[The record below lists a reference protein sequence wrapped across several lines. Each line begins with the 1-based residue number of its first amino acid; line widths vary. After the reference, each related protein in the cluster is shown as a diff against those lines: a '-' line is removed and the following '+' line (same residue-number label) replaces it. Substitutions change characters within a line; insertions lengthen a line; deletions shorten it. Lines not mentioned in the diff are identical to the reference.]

1 MIFGLDQTTCA
12 TDIELTGMNSNQ
24 YTNDILITGFVKNPN
39 VCRLLGISG
48 SSSRGFI
55 AYITS
60 YGIVN
65 WVRMVDLSSFYDTL
79 ISPKFLTYLE
89 GGSTSEFAFAIL
101 VKKSRDQAMTAT
113 SPYQM
118 TATQTY

>member
-1 MIFGLDQTTCA
+1 MIFGLDETTCA
-12 TDIELTGMNSNQ
+12 SDIELTGMNSNQ
-24 YTNDILITGFVKNPN
+24 FTNAILITGFVKTISGCP
-39 VCRLLGISG
+39 LLGISG
-48 SSSRGFI
+48 TGTRGFI

-65 WVRMVDLSSFYDTL
+65 WVRMVDLTSYYDTL
-79 ISPKFLTYLE
+79 ITPKFLTYLE
-89 GGSTSEFAFAIL
+89 GVTTSEFAFAIL

-118 TATQTY
+118 TAS